1 MSVQLEKAVSE
12 FSKHIDARI
21 ASYFSS
27 CVHCGMCADAC
38 HFYLETG
45 DPRYTPIYKLEPMR
59 KIWKARYTF
68 WGKLSTKMGWNKP
81 LSEKDLAD
89 WQSLVY
95 DSCTMCGRCT
105 MVCPVGNDIA
115 YMVRKEREGMS
126 AAGYAPDGLKDA
138 LDRSLKIGSPMGVT
152 FKALKAQI
160 GHAEEETGIKINID
174 KAGADY
180 LCILSSMEVMGFEEV
195 IGSMA
200 KIFKQAG
207 LSWTF
212 SSECFEATN
221 TGVQI
226 GSSEDAAELAG
237 RIVTAAEKLK
247 VKYVVSPECGHAYTA
262 LRWDTPNLLG
272 KTLPFTVVHIVE
284 LLDQLRKDG
293 LLKTEGMD
301 LTPITFHDPCSLVRK
316 GGIIEEPRN
325 LLGMIA
331 RDVRETRDHGEM
343 NWCCGGGGGV
353 SAIDEAAQLRS
364 DAFRIKKKQF
374 EETGVKK
381 LVTACANCRI
391 TIMDGLEEHEM
402 DDIEVVGITELVSE
416 YLAD

>member
-1 MSVQLEKAVSE
+1 MSKQLEIAVNE

-27 CVHCGMCADAC
+27 CVNCGMCADAC
-38 HFYLETG
+38 LFYQETG

-59 KIWKARYTF
+59 KIWKKEYTF
-68 WGKLSTKMGWNKP
+68 WGKFSAKMGWSKP
-81 LSEKDLAD
+81 LTEKDLAD

-95 DSCTMCGRCT
+95 DSCTLCKRCT

-115 YMVRKEREGMS
+115 YMIRKEREGMS

-138 LDRSLKIGSPMGVT
+138 LERSVKIGSPMGVT

-160 GHAEEETGIKINID
+160 GYAEEETGIKINID
-174 KAGADY
+174 KVGADY
-180 LCILSSMEVMGFEEV
+180 LSVLSSMEVMGFAEV

-207 LSWTF
+207 VSWTF

-226 GSSEDAAELAG
+226 GSSKDAAELAG

-247 VKYVVSPECGHAYTA
+247 VKYVISPECGHAYTA
-262 LRWDTPNLLG
+262 LRWDAPNLLG
-272 KTLPFTVVHIVE
+272 RTLPFKVVHIVE

-301 LTPITFHDPCSLVRK
+301 LTPMSFHDPCSLVRK
-316 GGIIEEPRN
+316 GGVIKEPRS
-325 LLGMIA
+325 LLKMVA
-331 RDVRETRDHGEM
+331 RDVREMRDHGEM

-353 SAIDEAAQLRS
+353 SAIDEAAHLRYKS
-364 DAFRIKKKQF
+364 FRIKKKQL
-374 EETGVKK
+374 EETGAKK

-391 TIMDGLEEHEM
+391 TIMDGLEDYEM
-402 DDIEVVGITELVSE
+402 DDIEVVGITELVAE
-416 YLAD
+416 HLIE